1 MKDAGCYDGAMTTEA
16 TRQSTT
22 STTTATP
29 TDLASKEVQAP
40 KEGVSDAVKQAYL
53 EDQKDKSKT

>member
-1 MKDAGCYDGAMTTEA
+1 MATEA
-16 TRQSTT
+16 TLQSTT
-22 STTTATP
+22 LSTTDTTTDTT

-53 EDQKDKSKT
+53 EDQKDKSK